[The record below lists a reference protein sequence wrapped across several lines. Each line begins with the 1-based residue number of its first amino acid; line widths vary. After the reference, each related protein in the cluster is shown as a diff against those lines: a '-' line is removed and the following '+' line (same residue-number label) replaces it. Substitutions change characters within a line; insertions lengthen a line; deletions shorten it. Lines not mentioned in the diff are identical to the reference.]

1 MELAFNK
8 KKTTREFIEYTDQG
22 LKSYDV
28 KVEMNHK
35 LHMDNNDIQL
45 FIQLIEKYKDSEET
59 EELNL
64 FVNSIKMEL
73 EHYTYKQF

>member
-1 MELAFNK
+1 MEFAFNK
-8 KKTTREFIEYTDQG
+8 KKTIRDFVKYTEQG

-28 KVEMNHK
+28 RVEMNHK

-64 FVNSIKMEL
+64 FVNSIRMEL
-73 EHYTYKQF
+73 EHYTYQEF